1 MKRARYLLIL
11 IIPLVF
17 YFCARGRWRM
27 PEISK
32 KPLSNG
38 LQLYLLQ
45 DRSLPL
51 FRATLYFKTGG
62 AEDPKGKS
70 GLASLTSKLLTSGG
84 TLERTPQQVDEWL
97 DQRAISLGSDVDA
110 EITSLTISSLAH
122 QWKESLDFL
131 GEIILNPRWD
141 PGRFELLKAQFKKGI
156 QEEED
161 EPLSLVSKHF
171 MSTLYGKDHP
181 WGQYP
186 TLETVDKITLQEVK
200 EFYSKHLQANTM
212 ILAVTGDFSKDLVT
226 NWFEGWGK
234 IFKNQ
239 ERPENS
245 WSLLPFEN
253 KAQKIH
259 IEKKLTQSFIEVG
272 HLGLERHAPE
282 RYAYSLLQYIL
293 GGEPFTSR
301 LSKDIRSTQGLAYT
315 VYSHWEMIPVR
326 GYFKIH
332 VETKQ
337 EAKEQ
342 VLSLIRQHLKRIS
355 ENGDIQKEELALAKE
370 ALLNKYIF
378 LFDSPF
384 KVMATQARLDLL
396 GYPADYLKAYPKNIE
411 KISLEALRA
420 VGKKWLEPDKLKVVV
435 VGP

>member
-1 MKRARYLLIL
+1 MKRARYLFIL

-17 YFCARGRWRM
+17 YFCARGRWKM
-27 PEISK
+27 PEISRQG
-32 KPLSNG
+32 LSNG

-51 FRATLYFKTGG
+51 FRATLYFKAGG
-62 AEDPKGKS
+62 AIDPKGKA
-70 GLASLTSKLLTSGG
+70 GLAPLASKLLTSGG

-97 DQRAISLGSDVDA
+97 DQRAISLVSEVDA
-110 EITSLTISSLAH
+110 EITSITISSLSH

-131 GEIILNPRWD
+131 GEIILSPRWD
-141 PGRFELLKAQFKKGI
+141 KERFELLKSQFKKGI

-171 MSTLYGKDHP
+171 MAALYGKDHP
-181 WGQYP
+181 WGQHP
-186 TLETVDKITLQEVK
+186 TVVSIGQITLQDVK
-200 EFYSKHLQANTM
+200 NFYSQHLQPETT
-212 ILAVTGDFSKDLVT
+212 ILAVTGDFSGDSVT
-226 NWFEGWGK
+226 NWFNGWGK
-234 IFKNQ
+234 TFKNQ
-239 ERPENS
+239 EGPKNS

-253 KAQKIH
+253 KAQEIH
-259 IEKKLTQSFIEVG
+259 IDKKLTQSFIEVG

-355 ENGDIQKEELALAKE
+355 ENGDIQKEELSLAKE

-384 KVMATQARLDLL
+384 KVMATQTRLDLL
-396 GYPADYLKAYPKNIE
+396 GYPPDYLKEYPKNIE
-411 KISLEALRA
+411 RVSLEALRE